1 MNLKEKQ
8 KKILRLLQS
17 NGKLSS
23 KDITKKVGGKI
34 TTVYAQIKKMEEL
47 GIIKEYKTILD
58 PKKLGKPATA
68 FVFATLA
75 YPASKEG
82 LVSRKRITNEIA
94 NYFEVQEVHVITG
107 DWDILIKIKGKDV
120 DEMSNFVM
128 NKIRTKHEIEKTL
141 TCIVFETAKET
152 MDILI

>member
-1 MNLKEKQ
+1 MKLQEKQ

-23 KDITKKVGGKI
+23 KDITKKIGGKI

-47 GIIKEYKTILD
+47 GIIKEYRAVLD

-68 FVFATLA
+68 FVFASLA
-75 YPASKEG
+75 YPAHKEG
-82 LVSRKRITNEIA
+82 LASRKRITNEIA
-94 NYFEVQEVHVITG
+94 NYSEVQEIHVITG

-120 DEMSNFVM
+120 DEISNFVM

>member
-1 MNLKEKQ
+1 MELQEKQ

-23 KDITKKVGGKI
+23 KDITKKVGGQI
-34 TTVYAQIKKMEEL
+34 TTVYARIKKMEEL
-47 GIIKEYKTILD
+47 GIIKGYKAILD
-58 PKKLGKPATA
+58 PKKLGKPATG
-68 FVFATLA
+68 FVFTSLA

-82 LVSRKRITNEIA
+82 LASRKKITNEIA
-94 NYFEVQEVHVITG
+94 NYSEVQEVHVITG

-120 DEMSNFVM
+120 AEMSNFVM

>member
-1 MNLKEKQ
+1 MELQEKQ

-23 KDITKKVGGKI
+23 KDITKKVGGQI
-34 TTVYAQIKKMEEL
+34 TTVYARIKKMEEL
-47 GIIKEYKTILD
+47 GIIKGYKAILD
-58 PKKLGKPATA
+58 PKKLGKPATG
-68 FVFATLA
+68 FVFASLA

-82 LVSRKRITNEIA
+82 LASRKKITNEIA
-94 NYFEVQEVHVITG
+94 YYSEVQEVHVITG